1 MKLHY
6 WRIKGDYAI
15 HISGYQCL
23 LTANLG
29 PNYTWPDHIRDTK
42 PWAHPSCIAELR
54 AILAARVE
62 VAA

>member
-6 WRIKGDYAI
+6 WKFKGDYAI

-29 PNYTWPDHIRDTK
+29 PDYTWADHIAEK
-42 PWAHPSCIAELR
+42 PWAHPGCLAELR
-54 AILAARVE
+54 AILAARYQG